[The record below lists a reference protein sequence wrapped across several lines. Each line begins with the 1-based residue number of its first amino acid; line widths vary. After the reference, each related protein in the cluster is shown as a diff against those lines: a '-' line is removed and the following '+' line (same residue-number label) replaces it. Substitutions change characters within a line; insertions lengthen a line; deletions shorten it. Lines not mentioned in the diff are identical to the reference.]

1 MAMLHTVN
9 KSPFERNTFDS
20 CISMTKSGSS
30 VLLIEDGVIAS
41 LKGTSVSD
49 KVSKAMENVTFYV
62 LGPDLKDRKST
73 RLNSSHRC
81 ISYAVFCLKKKK
93 ANANVCDR
101 HRGNI
106 KGP

>member
-20 CISMTKSGSS
+20 CISMAKSGSS

-62 LGPDLKDRKST
+62 LGPDL
-73 RLNSSHRC
+73 
-81 ISYAVFCLKKKK
+81 
-93 ANANVCDR
+93 NARRMTDDQIIDGIKVVDYEGFVDLTVEHENVQAWL
-101 HRGNI
+101 
-106 KGP
+106 